1 MAEPGSSLDR
11 VCFQQCNLQTH
22 GPRPD
27 DKPLPAGREEAQDG
41 EATNRQG
48 DENRGRAA
56 AKLTYLERGCR
67 GGRMAWE
74 RREKLPRTGRSRRLT
89 LG

>member
-1 MAEPGSSLDR
+1 MERLLEP
-11 VCFQQCNLQTH
+11 
-22 GPRPD
+22 
-27 DKPLPAGREEAQDG
+27 AW
-41 EATNRQG
+41 
-48 DENRGRAA
+48 NRGRAA